1 VIEIISLNNIMP
13 EFNKYFYA
21 ARSNELLEALTSANG
36 CTNCGTKD
44 VNTLKRCTGC
54 KFVKYC
60 NVDCQ
65 KADWKNHKSVCKTI
79 RSRREKDAKNNS
91 MVSLG
96 G

>member
-1 VIEIISLNNIMP
+1 MP
-13 EFNKYFYA
+13 EFNKDFYA
-21 ARSNELLEALTSANG
+21 ARSNELIEALPRANG
-36 CTNCGTKD
+36 CTNCGTKEV

-79 RSRREKDAKNNS
+79 RSGNENNAS
-91 MVSLG
+91 YGVLRWLKSEGLH
-96 G
+96 